1 VLLKEK
7 QPLSTTPALPA
18 PASSSFAQPPAKPLV
33 THEATDATGCGEKI
47 KAALH
52 LVLDGTPYREAA
64 SEVGLARRVPR
75 GEAPESARGA
85 HEAASRPVPGLADL
99 SGSELERRL
108 VEDPE
113 SIGTKDLSVI
123 NGIALDKVANY
134 EGWRHRS
141 HDPAGLASAAI
152 GRLSQLEGKLKL
164 SVVVEREPAAEG
176 PKPPALEVEKD

>member
-1 VLLKEK
+1 M
-7 QPLSTTPALPA
+7 
-18 PASSSFAQPPAKPLV
+18 
-33 THEATDATGCGEKI
+33 

-52 LVLDGTPYREAA
+52 AVLDGTPYREAA
-64 SEVGLARRVPR
+64 TAAGLRSHQDVYR
-75 GEAPESARGA
+75 
-85 HEAASRPVPGLADL
+85 AAKRLGLLDVHTKQLVAQCQRLADL

-108 VEDPE
+108 VEAPE

-152 GRLSQLEGKLKL
+152 DRLSQLEGKLKL
-164 SVVVEREPAAEG
+164 SVVVEREPTAERET
-176 PKPPALEVEKD
+176 PKPVALDVGKD